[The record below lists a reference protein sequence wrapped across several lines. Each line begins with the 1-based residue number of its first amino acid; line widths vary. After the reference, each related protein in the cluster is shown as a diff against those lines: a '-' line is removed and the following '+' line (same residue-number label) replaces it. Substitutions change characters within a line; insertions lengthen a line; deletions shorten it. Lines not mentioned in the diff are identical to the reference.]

1 MHLMSSRGHL
11 PSLRSLQNQQ
21 HRMPRRVVK
30 EEAKQ
35 MGRRTSSGKS
45 SGGGKQQRK
54 EQRQRAAETAAA
66 RAAERS
72 AERAAAERA
81 AARAAER
88 ERTRQRQAP
97 NILLT
102 FNDVSVMFLCFCFG
116 ALWFRL
122 MRFMLCLNVWNCLK
136 APSPPKA
143 KAAKVEDL
151 LSEWNEQDLKDKLE
165 EAQQY

>member
-1 MHLMSSRGHL
+1 M
-11 PSLRSLQNQQ
+11 
-21 HRMPRRVVK
+21 
-30 EEAKQ
+30 
-35 MGRRTSSGKS
+35 
-45 SGGGKQQRK
+45 
-54 EQRQRAAETAAA
+54 
-66 RAAERS
+66 
-72 AERAAAERA
+72 ERAS
-81 AARAAER
+81 
-88 ERTRQRQAP
+88 TRQAP

-136 APSPPKA
+136 AIPVPKS
-143 KAAKVEDL
+143 KAKVEDI